1 MSNSNSE
8 AIVKCE
14 TSKGPIT
21 LKLIRKWSPIGY
33 ERALNLFSVGFYDNS
48 HFFRNV
54 PNFLVQFGITYNE
67 NLKKYGRD
75 TILDDPQL
83 DPPIRF
89 EEGLISFA
97 GSGPNSR
104 TSHLFIAYGAIPSL
118 GRELWETPIG
128 KIVDGMDNIRNFNG
142 QYGDKGPKQWK
153 IKSEGVNYIN
163 KNFPLTETFGTCQ
176 VTSVDRH
183 GEIDGTKESNDEK
196 HSNSRED
203 NNQRRD
209 SNDLAVQDSIST
221 AKHLRNSKKANRIDG
236 SLKVFKEVQFEF
248 LVACFIISVLSS
260 IFFFRRQYKRLQTK
274 VS

>member
-54 PNFLVQFGITYNE
+54 PNFLVQFGITYNK
-67 NLKKYGRD
+67 NLEKYGEQ

-142 QYGDKGPKQWK
+142 QYGDKGPIQWK
-153 IKSEGVNYIN
+153 IQSEGVNYIS

-176 VTSVDRH
+176 ITSIDKH
-183 GEIDGTKESNDEK
+183 GKIDEKKEPNDEK
-196 HSNSRED
+196 LSNSRQD
-203 NNQRRD
+203 DNQRRAFD
-209 SNDLAVQDSIST
+209 RAVQDSIST
-221 AKHLRNSKKANRIDG
+221 AKNLRNSKKGNRIDD

-248 LVACFIISVLSS
+248 LVTFFIISVLFS
-260 IFFFRRQYKRLQTK
+260 IYFFRRKYKRLQTK